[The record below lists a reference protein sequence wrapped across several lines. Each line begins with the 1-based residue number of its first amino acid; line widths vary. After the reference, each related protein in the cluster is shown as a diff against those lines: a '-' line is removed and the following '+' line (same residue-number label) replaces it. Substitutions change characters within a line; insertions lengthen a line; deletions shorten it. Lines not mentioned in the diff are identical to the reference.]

1 MPAQHRIRL
10 LFLNVG
16 HTYDHLFMLLY
27 ATAVL
32 SLEGEMGLGYS
43 ELIALATPGFI
54 AFGAGA
60 IPSGWLGDHWS
71 RTGMMTLFFVGIG
84 LASIAT
90 SLATGPLGLGLG
102 LFCIGVF
109 ASIYH
114 PVGIAMVV
122 EGAEKVGI
130 RLGVNG
136 VYGNMG
142 VAGAALVAG
151 ALIDFWSWRA
161 AFVLPGIL
169 SIVTGVA
176 FYLFIRANG
185 LASGGAGPKRQAVP
199 FRLGWQRVLIVIAV
213 ANIAGGLVFTG
224 STVSLPK
231 VFDERL
237 GAITESAFGV
247 GALVAI
253 VYAVAAFTQIAVG
266 HLIDRYPARLIY
278 VAIALANVPVML
290 LAVGAQDWAMLAAGF
305 AMMVFLFG
313 QIPIADAL
321 VAGYT
326 PDRWRARVYAVK
338 YVLNFGVAATA
349 VPMIAWLHGKGG
361 FATFYMVLA
370 ACSLVVAAAALALP
384 GRMAQAAAQ
393 PAE

>member
-10 LFLNVG
+10 LFLNIG

-32 SLEGEMGLGYS
+32 ALES
-43 ELIALATPGFI
+43 ELNLTYGELIQIATPGFI
-54 AFGAGA
+54 AFGVGA

-71 RTGMMTLFFVGIG
+71 RTGMMTLFFTGIG
-84 LASIAT
+84 VASIAT
-90 SLATGPLGLGLG
+90 SFATTPLGLGVG
-102 LFCIGVF
+102 LFAIGVF

-114 PVGIAMVV
+114 PVGVAMVV

-142 VAGAALVAG
+142 VAGAALIAG
-151 ALIDFWSWRA
+151 ALIDLWSWRA
-161 AFVLPGIL
+161 AFVIPGAL
-169 SIVTGVA
+169 SIATGIA
-176 FYLFIRANG
+176 FYLFVRTSG
-185 LASGGAGPKRQAVP
+185 LASGGQGPKRQAVG
-199 FRLGWQRVLIVIAV
+199 FRPGWQRVLMVVAV
-213 ANIAGGLVFTG
+213 ATVAGGLVFTG

-237 GAITESAFGV
+237 AAITNSTFGV

-266 HLIDRYPARLIY
+266 HMIDRYPARLIY
-278 VAIALANVPVML
+278 VAIALSNVPIML
-290 LAVGAQDWAMLAAGF
+290 IAVGASDYGMLVSGF
-305 AMMVFLFG
+305 AMMVLLFG

-326 PDRWRARVYAVK
+326 PDRWRARVYALK

-349 VPMIAWLHGKGG
+349 VPMIAYLYGRGG

-370 ACSLVVAAAALALP
+370 ACSLVVALAALALP
-384 GRMAQAAAQ
+384 GRMTQAVPQ